1 MKYTSKCDLCLMCTG
16 KTVTLVEA
24 IRQVEKT
31 DASCHILACAHSNS
45 AADLLC
51 EKLMNPEVYR
61 LYAKCQEGEIT
72 PNPQVGLLFIQSSHL
87 VKY

>member
-1 MKYTSKCDLCLMCTG
+1 MCAG

-31 DASCHILACAHSNS
+31 HASCHILACAHTNS

-51 EKLMNPEVYR
+51 EKIMNPKVKVYR
-61 LYAKCQEGEIT
+61 LYAKSQEKEI
-72 PNPQVGLLFIQSSHL
+72 NQNRQVGLFFIHT
-87 VKY
+87 